1 MVVLLLKEFDV
12 AGTPFRSQKS
22 KGNRK
27 KNKTDK
33 QEPDGKQ
40 KSGLIRN
47 LSLFRLQ
54 FFRASKLFKFG

>member
-12 AGTPFRSQKS
+12 AGTPFRPQKS

-27 KNKTDK
+27 KKPDK